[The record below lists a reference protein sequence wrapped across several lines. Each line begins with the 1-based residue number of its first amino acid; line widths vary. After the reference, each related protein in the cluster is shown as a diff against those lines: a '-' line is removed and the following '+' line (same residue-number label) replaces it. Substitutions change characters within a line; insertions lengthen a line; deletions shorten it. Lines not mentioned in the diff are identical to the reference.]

1 MAFGGQIDFLYIY
14 IYRDTV
20 VCVFLSPAPV
30 RQVVLGKLYFLM
42 FVVPLVSSGLGG
54 SRRSNGFLI
63 YIYIYIHIYIYIIS
77 ARLFVYFY
85 FLLRVAKYS
94 LAHLIS

>member
-1 MAFGGQIDFLYIY
+1 MPLVSSGLGGIRRSNM
-14 IYRDTV
+14 YRYTV
-20 VCVFLSPAPV
+20 VCVFVSPAPV

-63 YIYIYIHIYIYIIS
+63 YIYIYIYIYNMCKVVCI
-77 ARLFVYFY
+77 
-85 FLLRVAKYS
+85 LLYPTAGR
-94 LAHLIS
+94 

>member
-1 MAFGGQIDFLYIY
+1 MAFGGQLDFIYIYIY
-14 IYRDTV
+14 IYRYTV

-63 YIYIYIHIYIYIIS
+63 YIYIYYKCKVVCI
-77 ARLFVYFY
+77 
-85 FLLRVAKYS
+85 LLSPTAGR
-94 LAHLIS
+94 